1 MVKLKKFCFLFDLET
16 GGIIMG
22 WFGVVF
28 GFAAFTAIVTMFSMD
43 VEPWNG
49 KLSHLSLIRKFSNVV
64 IICRYLA

>member
-28 GFAAFTAIVTMFSMD
+28 GFAAFIAIVTMFSMD

-49 KLSHLSLIRKFSNVV
+49 KLLLYFN
-64 IICRYLA
+64 LDF